1 MNSKTTQI
9 MKEHL
14 QIAENYI
21 EALKTA
27 ESKKDMMQAMKTC
40 EEAVK
45 AQYEDLEEIADDYC
59 KKITEGSDKEL
70 SDISKKIGDIYG
82 KEITKLYVKMAPY
95 MAEPDFMEAL
105 GSIDIVV
112 GSNPLFGANEF
123 GADIATEVSKTIAG
137 GMDNMAAKMMSETK
151 ETSEETLNAV
161 VAIMENFAS
170 LSERYVERMSAATTS
185 RKIVNATDSFVDA
198 IKKMILK

>member
-27 ESKKDMMQAMKTC
+27 ESKKKDMMQAMKTC

-59 KKITEGSDKEL
+59 KKDHGRL
-70 SDISKKIGDIYG
+70 
-82 KEITKLYVKMAPY
+82 
-95 MAEPDFMEAL
+95 
-105 GSIDIVV
+105 
-112 GSNPLFGANEF
+112 
-123 GADIATEVSKTIAG
+123 
-137 GMDNMAAKMMSETK
+137 
-151 ETSEETLNAV
+151 
-161 VAIMENFAS
+161 
-170 LSERYVERMSAATTS
+170 
-185 RKIVNATDSFVDA
+185 
-198 IKKMILK
+198 